1 MADLGISEFTF
12 GYAFISE
19 QIRKRWGNVVSVPI
33 FPSLIKERGLG
44 YDVELPLKGKT
55 CYYQFKTSEL
65 LKSANSK
72 FIRDGTYTG
81 EYYRIKLHKMFNNN
95 QHRMLWKLSQKEK
108 NTYYVAPECSNLKVF
123 NDAFL
128 NGKVT
133 DYSRLIPLKNCNNYA
148 DSDSNQHYITY
159 QEGNP
164 AFYQHSEV
172 SEKKESIL
180 GKNIGDLYNDMVKD
194 FKTID
199 SQLSDEILSNVLE
212 FSIYSIDKELLDY
225 ELLKN
230 LSVKTETTYDKLSL
244 AANILWA
251 LHGILM
257 VMIGEESKG

>member
-19 QIRKRWGNVVSVPI
+19 QIRKKWGNIVSVPI

-44 YDVELPLKGKT
+44 YDVELPLEGKT

-108 NTYYVAPECSNLKVF
+108 NTYYVAPECTDLKAF
-123 NDAFL
+123 NYAFL

-133 DYSRLIPLKNCNNYA
+133 DYYLCTA
-148 DSDSNQHYITY
+148 
-159 QEGNP
+159 
-164 AFYQHSEV
+164 
-172 SEKKESIL
+172 
-180 GKNIGDLYNDMVKD
+180 
-194 FKTID
+194 
-199 SQLSDEILSNVLE
+199 
-212 FSIYSIDKELLDY
+212 
-225 ELLKN
+225 
-230 LSVKTETTYDKLSL
+230 
-244 AANILWA
+244 
-251 LHGILM
+251 
-257 VMIGEESKG
+257 